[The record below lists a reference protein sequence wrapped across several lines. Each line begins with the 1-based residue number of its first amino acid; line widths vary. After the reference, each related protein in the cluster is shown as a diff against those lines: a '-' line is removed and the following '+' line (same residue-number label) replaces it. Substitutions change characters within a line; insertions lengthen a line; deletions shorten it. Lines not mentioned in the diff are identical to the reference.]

1 MRVETT
7 SQIFAQSPRVAGTTC
22 CPGREAARGLSLTTR
37 LVNDA
42 HMRTR
47 RIYDKERH
55 AHFLTFSCYKR
66 RRLLDFDRA
75 KKIVLGVL
83 NSQLSRQ
90 RGRCAGFVVMPN
102 HVHAIVWFPADDQI
116 SEFVKE
122 WKKRSS
128 VQIKRLLRTGIASYG
143 RTINAD
149 EPVWQAG
156 FYDFNVYSP
165 KKLREKLEYM
175 HNNPVAKGLVAEASD
190 WPWSSARYYEH
201 RRPVAVPVSWL
212 D

>member
-1 MRVETT
+1 VL
-7 SQIFAQSPRVAGTTC
+7 QAPA
-22 CPGREAARGLSLTTR
+22 
-37 LVNDA
+37 
-42 HMRTR
+42 
-47 RIYDKERH
+47 
-55 AHFLTFSCYKR
+55 
-66 RRLLDFDRA
+66 LLDFDRA

-190 WPWSSARYYEH
+190 WPWSSARHTSTVDRWPSLCRGLIEQPLAASQPGQRVVPATRRHVEH
-201 RRPVAVPVSWL
+201 HTMGKVADSLVP
-212 D
+212 

>member
-1 MRVETT
+1 
-7 SQIFAQSPRVAGTTC
+7 
-22 CPGREAARGLSLTTR
+22 
-37 LVNDA
+37 
-42 HMRTR
+42 MRTR

-66 RRLLDFDRA
+66 RRLLDVDRA

-102 HVHAIVWFPADDQI
+102 HVHAIVWFPEDDQI

-156 FYDFNVYSP
+156 FYDFNIYSP
-165 KKLREKLEYM
+165 KKLRAETRVHAQQSRREGTRGRSERLAVEFR
-175 HNNPVAKGLVAEASD
+175 PALPAPSTGGRPCVVA
-190 WPWSSARYYEH
+190 
-201 RRPVAVPVSWL
+201 
-212 D
+212 